1 MNFVSIAIITVL
13 STVSLYIIFLV
24 IGVGGI
30 SKNRAAQ
37 GLDQNQNSDK

>member
-1 MNFVSIAIITVL
+1 MNFATITIFTIL

-24 IGVGGI
+24 FGLGGI

-37 GLDQNQNSDK
+37 GLDQNKRSDK

>member
-1 MNFVSIAIITVL
+1 MNFSSIAIITVL

-37 GLDQNQNSDK
+37 GLEQNQRRDK